1 MTTTQLGRR
10 PTIHLLCN
18 AHLDPAWQW
27 TWQDGASEAISTF
40 RTAADLCE
48 EFDEFVFNHNESI
61 LYEWVEKYEPALFKR
76 IQKLVKQG
84 KWHIIGGWY
93 LQPDCNMPGGE
104 SLVRQI
110 LVGKT
115 YFREKFGVDVRAG
128 VNFDSFGHSRGLVQV
143 LAKSGYDYY
152 LCTRPNKPRRFDEI
166 EGDTFVWIGFD
177 GSEILAR
184 RDDVGYGTRIND
196 AALTLRH
203 RLEKMDKHNPD
214 TLFLWGV
221 GDHGGGASRK
231 DLRDLRKLIPK
242 QKDFNVIHSTLE
254 GWFKEVARHRDALP
268 RFEHDL
274 NPTSVG
280 CYTTMIRLKQKHRLL
295 ENEIYSLEK
304 MASAAAVQG
313 LIDYPKPQVYE
324 AVKALLFSEFHDMLP
339 GSGIQ
344 DVEEDTLQ
352 LLDHGLEIT
361 AREKLRAFFALA
373 RGQRP
378 AHVDNPPILVYNP
391 HPFNVQ
397 GLVEVEFHLHDFN
410 WKGTF
415 FDAPVYQNGRLLPC
429 QTETERAGSHLDWAK
444 HEVFRANLK
453 PGMNRFDTKLNELK
467 KKPAARLKANNG
479 RIRFKSE
486 DMEVIINTKTGLVD
500 RWRVGGRDVVAAKA
514 FQPVVIEDSAN
525 PWGYAFSRFRA
536 TPAGRFRLMSA
547 KDGSA
552 FSGLRCTVP
561 SVRIIEDGPAR
572 SVIEAVFA
580 WGRSRICQRYKL
592 PKFGAE
598 FEVETRVVWG
608 EIHKCLKLAVPLA
621 QPAGRFLG
629 QVAYGVQE
637 LPTDGDEAISHKWQA
652 VISEDETL
660 ALTCIDNG
668 IYGSD
673 IRGGALRLTLLR
685 SAAYSNQGE
694 QAVLKDRHN
703 AVIDAGERIFRFWL
717 NAGPADDRLARIDRE
732 ALTKNEAPYVLSFFP
747 PGEEK
752 AKPKALATLS
762 DDALQIAAA
771 KIAEKGNDLI
781 LRLFNPTR
789 HPRSAT
795 LSLPWLGIRHRVKLG
810 AFEVRTLRVGA
821 KQGRIMD
828 VNLLEHPLHRKG

>member
-1 MTTTQLGRR
+1 MSKSKPNKP

-18 AHLDPAWQW
+18 SHLDPAWQW
-27 TWQDGASEAISTF
+27 TWQDGVSETLSTF

-61 LYEWVEKYEPALFKR
+61 LYEWVEQFEPALFKR

-93 LQPDCNMPGGE
+93 LQPDCNMPSGE

-115 YFREKFGVDVRAG
+115 YFREKFGVDVKAG
-128 VNFDSFGHSRGLVQV
+128 VNFDSFGHSRGLVQI

-152 LCTRPNKPRRFDEI
+152 LCTRPNKPRHFDEI
-166 EGDTFVWIGFD
+166 DGDTFVWIGFD

-196 AALTLRH
+196 AGLCLER
-203 RLEKMDKHNPD
+203 RMEKMDKLNPD

-231 DLRDLRKLIPK
+231 DLRDIRKYIRK
-242 QKDFNVIHSTLE
+242 QKDFNIVHSSLE
-254 GWFKEVARHRDALP
+254 GWFKDVARKRDALP
-268 RFEHDL
+268 RFDYDL

-280 CYTTMIRLKQKHRLL
+280 CYTTMIRLKQKHRRL

-304 MASAAAVQG
+304 MASAAALQG
-313 LIDYPKPQVYE
+313 LIDYPKAQIEE
-324 AVKALLFSEFHDMLP
+324 AVKAALFAEFHDMLP

-344 DVEEDTLQ
+344 DVEEDTIQ
-352 LLDHGLEIT
+352 LLDHGLEIA

-373 RGQRP
+373 AGQRP
-378 AHVDNPPILVYNP
+378 AHIDNPPIMVYNP

-397 GLVEVEFHLHDFN
+397 GLVELEFHLHDFN
-410 WKGTF
+410 WRGTF

-429 QTETERAGSHLDWAK
+429 QTETELAGSHLDWAK
-444 HEVFRANLK
+444 HEVFWADLK

-467 KKPAARLKANNG
+467 KKPSGRIKARNG
-479 RIRFKSE
+479 RIRFKSD

-500 RWRVGGRDVVAAKA
+500 RWRVGGKDVVAPKA
-514 FQPVVIEDSAN
+514 FQPVVIQDSAN
-525 PWGYAFSRFRA
+525 PWGYDFTRFKA
-536 TPAGRFRLMSA
+536 APAGRFKLMSA
-547 KDGSA
+547 KDGSE
-552 FSGLRCTVP
+552 FSGLPNVIP
-561 SVRIIEDGPAR
+561 SVRIIEDGSAR

-592 PKFGAE
+592 PKFGTE
-598 FEVETRVVWG
+598 FEVETRVVWS
-608 EIHKCLKLAVPLA
+608 EVHKCLKLAVPLA
-621 QPAGRFLG
+621 QPVGRFLG

-652 VISEDETL
+652 VTSEDESL
-660 ALTCIDNG
+660 ALTCIDDG

-673 IRGGALRLTLLR
+673 ICGCALRLTLLR

-694 QAVLKDRHN
+694 QAVVKDRHN
-703 AVIDAGERIFRFWL
+703 AAIDAGERIFRFWF
-717 NAGPADDRLARIDRE
+717 NAGPADERLARIDRE
-732 ALTKNEAPYVLSFFP
+732 ALSKNEVPYALSFFP
-747 PGEEK
+747 PGDEK
-752 AKPKALATLS
+752 DKPKALAMLS
-762 DDALQIAAA
+762 GDALQIAAA
-771 KIAEKGNDLI
+771 KIAEKGDDLI
-781 LRLFNPTR
+781 LRLFNPTGQ
-789 HPRSAT
+789 PRSET
-795 LSLPWLGIRHRVKLG
+795 LSLPWLGVRQRVKLG
-810 AFEVRTLRVGA
+810 AFEIRTLRVKA
-821 KQGRIMD
+821 KVGRIVD
-828 VNLLEHPLHRKG
+828 VNLLERPGKS